1 MKNMFLELTPPG
13 QGMDTNTM
21 IFLSVY
27 FVCMTAIAIAFILR
41 KK

>member
-1 MKNMFLELTPPG
+1 MFLALTPEG

-27 FVCMTAIAIAFILR
+27 LICIAAVLIAFIKYKR
-41 KK
+41 

>member
-1 MKNMFLELTPPG
+1 MFLALTPPG

-27 FVCMTAIAIAFILR
+27 FVCMAAVAIALILR
-41 KK
+41 KR

>member
-1 MKNMFLELTPPG
+1 MFLALTPPG
-13 QGMDTNTM
+13 EGMDTNTM

-27 FVCMTAIAIAFILR
+27 FVCMAAIAIAFILR

>member
-1 MKNMFLELTPPG
+1 MFLALTPEG

-27 FVCMTAIAIAFILR
+27 FIYMVTVLIPFIKYKR
-41 KK
+41 

>member
-1 MKNMFLELTPPG
+1 MISLEITPAG

-27 FVCMTAIAIAFILR
+27 FVCMAAVLIAFILR
-41 KK
+41 KKR